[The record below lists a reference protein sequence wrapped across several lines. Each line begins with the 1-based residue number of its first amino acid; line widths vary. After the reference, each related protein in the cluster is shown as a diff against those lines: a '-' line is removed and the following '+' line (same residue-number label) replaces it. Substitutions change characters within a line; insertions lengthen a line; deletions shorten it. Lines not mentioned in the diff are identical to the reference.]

1 MKKFLL
7 SYNYFKIFSIFLTG
21 ARTATLYVSI
31 RANPPANVQWFLKGR
46 QLSKLSSRYTFT
58 DEYLK
63 IGQVSDLDA
72 GTYTIIAENGIGAN
86 NQVNTANIDLIVYPL
101 FPSLKIKSEKTL
113 FQPGEEA
120 VIKCEIRGYPPP
132 KINWFKISHDRG
144 IRTETPVLEKKEDSS
159 PSSLFGGSHF
169 SVETFQNG
177 IVNTIS
183 QLIIRNLTLEDS
195 GGYKCETTSE
205 TGIKVTDTEGIRVDL
220 GPGSEC
226 VDISTFSCEKI
237 VEHKFCGNKYY
248 GQYCCLSCTKA
259 GFIPKPGG
267 GL

>member
-1 MKKFLL
+1 M
-7 SYNYFKIFSIFLTG
+7 YFEVLYTIYSIFLTG
-21 ARTATLYVSI
+21 SRSATLYVSI

-58 DEYLK
+58 DDFLK
-63 IGQVSDLDA
+63 IDQVSDLDA
-72 GTYTIIAENGIGAN
+72 GTYTIKAENGIGAN
-86 NQVNTANIDLIVYPL
+86 SNLVNTANIDLIVYPL

-113 FQPGEEA
+113 FLPGEEA

-144 IRTETPVLEKKEDSS
+144 IRTETPMLEQEQKS
-159 PSSLFGGSHF
+159 SSLFGGSHF
-169 SVETFQNG
+169 SVETFHNG

-183 QLIIRNLTLEDS
+183 QLIIRNLTLKDS

-205 TGIKVTDTEGIRVDL
+205 TGIKVADTEGIRVDL

-226 VDISTFSCEKI
+226 VDVSTFSCEKI

-259 GFIPKPGG
+259 GFIPRSGEV
-267 GL
+267 

>member
-1 MKKFLL
+1 M
-7 SYNYFKIFSIFLTG
+7 
-21 ARTATLYVSI
+21 
-31 RANPPANVQWFLKGR
+31 QWFLKGR

-58 DEYLK
+58 ENYLK
-63 IGQVSDLDA
+63 IYQVSDLDA
-72 GTYTIIAENGIGAN
+72 GTYTIKAENGIGAN
-86 NQVNTANIDLIVYPL
+86 NNQQVNTVNIDLIVYPL

-132 KINWFKISHDRG
+132 KISWFKISHDRG
-144 IRTETPVLEKKEDSS
+144 IRTETPILDTGSS
-159 PSSLFGGSHF
+159 PSSLFGSHF

-195 GGYKCETTSE
+195 GGYKCETASE
-205 TGIKVTDTEGIRVDL
+205 TGIKVADTEGIRVDF

-226 VDISTFSCEKI
+226 VDLPTFSCEKI

-248 GQYCCLSCTKA
+248 EQYCCLSCTKA
-259 GFIPKPGG
+259 GFIPRSG